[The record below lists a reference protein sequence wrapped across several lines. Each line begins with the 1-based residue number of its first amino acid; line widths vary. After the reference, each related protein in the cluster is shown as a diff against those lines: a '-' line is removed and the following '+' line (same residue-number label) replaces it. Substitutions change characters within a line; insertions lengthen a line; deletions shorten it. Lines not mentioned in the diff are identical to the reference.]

1 MVGLHKRCFKFGKYV
16 VKIPRSFKNIGDVW
30 SEQYCYLLCG
40 RKLRKLLCPTYFIP
54 IIPIN
59 IQPYVKI
66 CTDDEEFKYI
76 KRKYNRLLDRNIRFG
91 AYIFSDIK
99 PSNFGKYEGKIVKI
113 DYGFNCWWYN
123 LKVEIFGFQIDN
135 VEMNLMKC
143 IKNKLAK

>member
-1 MVGLHKRCFKFGKYV
+1 MLIF
-16 VKIPRSFKNIGDVW
+16 
-30 SEQYCYLLCG
+30 
-40 RKLRKLLCPTYFIP
+40 
-54 IIPIN
+54 
-59 IQPYVKI
+59 
-66 CTDDEEFKYI
+66 
-76 KRKYNRLLDRNIRFG
+76 
-91 AYIFSDIK
+91 FSDIK